1 MAEKTERTSGTYDSD
16 WDISIGCT
24 IQNFRDVGDIDQK
37 ELAEYLH
44 LSQAEL
50 EEIETGKAS
59 AKPGVL
65 ARVAHRF
72 GIKPSK
78 LTQLAQKN
86 VPPYIHLQSK
96 NPGLN

>member
-1 MAEKTERTSGTYDSD
+1 MAKGPSERYDSD
-16 WDISIGCT
+16 WDISIGVT
-24 IQNFRDVGDIDQK
+24 IRHLRNVDHIDQK

-50 EEIETGKAS
+50 EEIEMGRAS

-65 ARVAHRF
+65 ARAAHRF
-72 GIKPSK
+72 GIKPSM

-86 VPPYIHLQSK
+86 IPPYIHLQSK
-96 NPGLN
+96 DPQLN